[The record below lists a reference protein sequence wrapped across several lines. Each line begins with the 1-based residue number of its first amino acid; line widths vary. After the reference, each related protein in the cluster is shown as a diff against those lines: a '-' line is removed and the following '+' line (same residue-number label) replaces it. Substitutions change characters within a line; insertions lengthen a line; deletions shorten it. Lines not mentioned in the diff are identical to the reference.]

1 MTVNLPPNTKLSK
14 TAISAMSS
22 TALEFS
28 DDVVERTNPLLID
41 IFTRI
46 ERGETTHEEEV
57 QRLFDNYAKYGSIHV

>member
-1 MTVNLPPNTKLSK
+1 MLNLPLNTKLSK
-14 TAISAMSS
+14 SAISAMSS

-28 DDVVERTNPLLID
+28 DDVVKRTDPILIE

-57 QRLFDNYAKYGSIHV
+57 QKLFDKYAKYGSIHD